1 MGRIKKIAFTMY
13 AVKDMER
20 ARKFYE
26 GALGLEMTSNYDGK
40 WVEYDLAGG
49 CFAITSM
56 VVGVEPSADSG
67 GSIAFE
73 VDDVDAATKELAAKG
88 VTVKVPVFAS
98 PVCRMSVVLDP
109 DGNAVS
115 LHQVTD

>member
-1 MGRIKKIAFTMY
+1 MIKKIAFTMY
-13 AVKDMER
+13 PVKDMKR

-26 GALGLEMTSNYDGK
+26 EDLGLKLTVDIRGE

-49 CFAITSM
+49 CFAITTM
-56 VVGVEPSADSG
+56 VSEYISPSSNSG

-73 VDDVDAATKELAAKG
+73 VDDVDGFTARLKAKG
-88 VTVKVPVFAS
+88 VPVKLDPMSS

-109 DGNAVS
+109 EGNAVT